1 MAQAVENPEEVKADQ
16 VAVESNVKFTVCENL
31 PVRLMK
37 MTEEL
42 SSEAIADHGCFR
54 IAVSGGSFPKNF
66 AAGISD
72 DSNVDFSKWKVFF
85 ADERCVGLE
94 SDDSNYKGFK
104 TNFMEKAEGMKDDNV
119 FPIKEELL
127 SELTVDATIQIIG
140 QVMSSSSS
148 LQLSS
153 GFDWSCEDHN
163 SPIQCPIEA
172 KGDDDANVLDSVA
185 EKMSDQ
191 YLKDILKEFGVDPQD
206 KQTIPSFDCIYLGMG
221 PDGHTAS
228 LFPGHKLLDSGD
240 LVEFITDSPKQ
251 PPHRITLTLPL
262 ICDAHNIIFVVTG
275 KSKQEA
281 VQEITSIYQKKDEKT
296 LQKLP
301 AGLVTERACGTVTW
315 LMDKDASA
323 TSKL

>member
-1 MAQAVENPEEVKADQ
+1 MAQAVENPEEVKVDE
-16 VAVESNVKFTVCENL
+16 VAVESNVKFTVSENL
-31 PVRLMK
+31 PADLMK
-37 MTEEL
+37 LTEVL

-85 ADERCVGLE
+85 ADERCVALK

-104 TNFMEKAEGMKDDNV
+104 TNFMEKAKGMKEENL

-127 SELTVDATIQIIG
+127 SE
-140 QVMSSSSS
+140 
-148 LQLSS
+148 
-153 GFDWSCEDHN
+153 
-163 SPIQCPIEA
+163 A
-172 KGDDDANVLDSVA
+172 KGDDDANALDSVA
-185 EKMSDQ
+185 EKMSEE

-206 KQTIPSFDCIYLGMG
+206 KEAIPSFDCIYLGMG

-281 VQEITSIYQKKDEKT
+281 IQEITSIHQKKDEKA

>member
-1 MAQAVENPEEVKADQ
+1 MLQPKSKFSLAESDWIDHHIMAQAVENPEEVKADEA
-16 VAVESNVKFTVCENL
+16 AVESNVKFTVSENV
-31 PVRLMK
+31 PVDLMK
-37 MTEEL
+37 LTEVL
-42 SSEAIADHGCFR
+42 SAEAIADHGCFR

-72 DSNVDFSKWKVFF
+72 DTNVDFSKWKVFF
-85 ADERCVGLE
+85 ADERCVALD

-104 TNFMEKAEGMKDDNV
+104 TNFMAKAKGIKEENV
-119 FPIKEELL
+119 FPVKEELL
-127 SELTVDATIQIIG
+127 SE
-140 QVMSSSSS
+140 
-148 LQLSS
+148 
-153 GFDWSCEDHN
+153 
-163 SPIQCPIEA
+163 A
-172 KGDDDANVLDSVA
+172 KGDDDDDANALDTVA

-191 YLKDILKEFGVDPQD
+191 YLLDILKEFGVDPED

-262 ICDAHNIIFVVTG
+262 ICDAHNIVFVVTG

-281 VQEITSIYQKKDEKT
+281 VQEITSIYQNKDAKA

-301 AGLVTERACGTVTW
+301 SGLVTERACGSVTW